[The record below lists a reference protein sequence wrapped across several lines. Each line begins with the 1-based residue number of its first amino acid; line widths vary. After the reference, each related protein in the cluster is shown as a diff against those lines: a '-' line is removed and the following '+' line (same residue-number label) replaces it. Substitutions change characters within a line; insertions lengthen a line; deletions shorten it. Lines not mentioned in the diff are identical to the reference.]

1 MATAE
6 RIRWRHVREIVS
18 LLPRRASAKLLLLYA
33 TRSLA
38 VGKISVATGKG
49 RAYFHRRSIRSD
61 WDSFLFIFL
70 PRYSPYHADYRD
82 ALVIDIG
89 AHKGYYALFAL
100 GAGAR
105 HVWSYEP
112 GSDNFR
118 ALRRSA
124 SRTPNWDA
132 IKAAVGA
139 EDGVAELILSR
150 EPWAHSLVA
159 LPPDGLSGEQAG
171 TETVR
176 VIAIRDVLATPSG
189 RLIVKINVEGA
200 ECDLLSAIADWSHV
214 DTVFVDT
221 HAWAACDPADL
232 LEKQGF
238 QVEHGRV
245 LRGSRIEATELT
257 RRPA

>member
-6 RIRWRHVREIVS
+6 PIRWRHVREIAS

-33 TRSLA
+33 TKSLPI
-38 VGKISVATGKG
+38 GKISVATGKG
-49 RAYFHRRSIRSD
+49 RAYFYRRSIRSD

-82 ALVIDIG
+82 ALVIDVG

-124 SRTPNWDA
+124 GRPDNWDA
-132 IKAAVGA
+132 TKAAVGA
-139 EDGVAELILSR
+139 ENGVAELILSR

-171 TETVR
+171 TEIVP
-176 VIAIRDVLATPSG
+176 VIAMRDVLAKPSG
-189 RLIVKINVEGA
+189 RVIVKINVEGA

-221 HAWAACDPADL
+221 HEWAACDPADL
-232 LEKQGF
+232 LERRGF
-238 QVEHGRV
+238 QVERGRV
-245 LRGSRIEATELT
+245 LRGIRLYAPEPIG
-257 RRPA
+257 RPA